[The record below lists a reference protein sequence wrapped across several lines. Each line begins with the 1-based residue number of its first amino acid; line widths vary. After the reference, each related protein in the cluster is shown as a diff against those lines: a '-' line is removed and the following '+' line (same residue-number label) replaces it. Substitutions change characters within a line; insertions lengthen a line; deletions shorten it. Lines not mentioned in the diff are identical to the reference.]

1 MGSIRRF
8 WLTLVVVLFSSSLFA
23 DLGSL
28 NTVLT
33 GTSDNSSIVGGT
45 SVANDEGNFADVSA
59 RVIGGAPT
67 TESYPWMVSLQ
78 KIYQTSP
85 SELSYHFCGGT
96 LIGKDWVLTAAH
108 CLEDET
114 FTSFKMFI
122 GTTNSD
128 TGASGETLTA
138 EWFAIHP
145 DYDSES
151 LSNDIA
157 IIKLS
162 SASAKT
168 PLPLID
174 HDSSL
179 DLAQNEQLR
188 VIGWGLTED
197 GNFNS
202 SPVNLLEVD
211 VSFQTDSVCLNTY
224 GQPFSGYWDLAMCAG
239 EASGGKDSCQGDS
252 GGPLMV
258 KANGEWA
265 LAGVVSWGQGCG
277 VSGSFGVY
285 AEAAYFQKW
294 ITERRG
300 GVTVIGSNKI
310 GFVGKDRKK
319 AEPYKI
325 VNLSSSDQTISSKS
339 FNQAARFEVDD
350 NNWVIGNTVPASS
363 QCDFT
368 VNALGTLS
376 GEQNT
381 QLEITLSNSSFDP
394 VKFSLNSKVLNTIDA
409 SALDT
414 DWTFYSGTGEN
425 TEHGKAWFSQNEA
438 GQENGSVL
446 SSADIAH
453 EERSV
458 LLAYLNGSGAQEPHY
473 LKFDA
478 RVSSFVS
485 SDSVDR
491 LLTFSNQ
498 EFQNT
503 TALSSAGSSNTWNS
517 YSFALTE
524 DVNHVMFIF
533 AKDDQN
539 SSGDDAAYLDN
550 LRICTDPN
558 TEATCSTVGFNN
570 TDTLGDEDD
579 LVSGETSA
587 DVCDVISYVDSTN
600 EPVSRSVV
608 DVNPGNDSGTVLQRK
623 GSSGSLAWQL
633 IMLAG
638 LLVLVRSRRERA

>member
-1 MGSIRRF
+1 
-8 WLTLVVVLFSSSLFA
+8 
-23 DLGSL
+23 
-28 NTVLT
+28 
-33 GTSDNSSIVGGT
+33 
-45 SVANDEGNFADVSA
+45 
-59 RVIGGAPT
+59 
-67 TESYPWMVSLQ
+67 
-78 KIYQTSP
+78 
-85 SELSYHFCGGT
+85 
-96 LIGKDWVLTAAH
+96 
-108 CLEDET
+108 
-114 FTSFKMFI
+114 MFI

-138 EWFAIHP
+138 EWFSIHP
-145 DYDSES
+145 DYDSDS
-151 LSNDIA
+151 FSNDIA

-168 PLPLID
+168 PLPVID
-174 HDSSL
+174 LNSSL
-179 DLAQNEQLR
+179 GLTQNEQLR

-197 GNFNS
+197 GGEILPND
-202 SPVNLLEVD
+202 LLEVD
-211 VSFQTDSVCLNTY
+211 VSFQADSVCQATY
-224 GQPFSGYWDLAMCAG
+224 DFTRIVEGYWDLAICAG
-239 EASGGKDSCQGDS
+239 EVSGGKDSCQGDS
-252 GGPLMV
+252 GGPMMV

-265 LAGVVSWGQGCG
+265 LAGVVSWGSGCG
-277 VSGSFGVY
+277 LAGSFGVY

-294 ITERRG
+294 ITERRS

-319 AEPYKI
+319 SEPYKI

-339 FNQAARFEVDD
+339 FNQAALFEIDD
-350 NNWVIGNTVPASS
+350 VNWSIGDSVPASS
-363 QCDFT
+363 QCDFNI
-368 VNALGTLS
+368 NALGTS
-376 GEQNT
+376 AGEKNN

-425 TEHGKAWFSQNEA
+425 TEHGKAWFSKNEA

-446 SSADIAH
+446 SSGDIGH

-458 LLAYLNGSGAQEPHY
+458 LLAYLNGSGGQEPHY

-491 LLTFSNQ
+491 LMTFSNQ

-503 TALSSAGSSNTWNS
+503 AALSSAGSSNTWNS

-524 DVNHVMFIF
+524 AVNYVMFMY

-539 SSGDDAAYLDN
+539 RSGDDAAYLDN

-558 TEATCSTVGFNN
+558 TEATCSKEGFNN
-570 TDTLGDEDD
+570 TDTLGDD
-579 LVSGETSA
+579 LVLGATSA
-587 DVCDVISYVDSTN
+587 DVCEAISYLDSTN
-600 EPVSRSVV
+600 TPVIRSVV
-608 DVNPGNDSGTVLQRK
+608 DVVFGNDSGTVLQRK

-638 LLVLVRSRRERA
+638 LLVLIRSRRKHPQAL